1 MAKEV
6 QETKK
11 VDTNEVKKEHS
22 RAGGRT
28 TTFDRNKSR
37 NNQRNN
43 NKNQRRQ
50 NPDDVEKR
58 IVSIRRVSHTYKG
71 GKRMSLS
78 VLVVVGDRKGK
89 VGAAVGKGA
98 DVRSAETKAYNK
110 AKKNMV
116 TVNLHNTTIPH
127 EILHKK
133 GAVKIFMKP
142 AAPGTGVIAGASL
155 RSVLELVGVKDILTK
170 IIGASNPITNVY
182 ATIEAL
188 QSMKS

>member
-1 MAKEV
+1 MATEV

-11 VDTNEVKKEHS
+11 VDTNEVKKEPS

-98 DVRSAETKAYNK
+98 DVKSAETKAYNK

-116 TVNLHNTTIPH
+116 TVTLHNTTIPH

-133 GAVKIFMKP
+133 GAV
-142 AAPGTGVIAGASL
+142 
-155 RSVLELVGVKDILTK
+155 
-170 IIGASNPITNVY
+170 
-182 ATIEAL
+182 
-188 QSMKS
+188 